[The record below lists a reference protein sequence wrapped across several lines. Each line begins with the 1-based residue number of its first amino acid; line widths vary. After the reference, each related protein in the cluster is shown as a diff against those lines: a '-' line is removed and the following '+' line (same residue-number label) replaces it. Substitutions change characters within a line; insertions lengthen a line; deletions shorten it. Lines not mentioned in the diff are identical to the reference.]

1 MNIIDFT
8 NAAFGT
14 LHVMVDEDH
23 GLWFF
28 SSEVASFLHHTNATV
43 ALKHHVNPEDMKTF
57 TYKECPPQFRSLIW
71 VQNFRDKIL
80 VNEAGFYSLA
90 LSSRLPSA
98 REFQHWVTHDVLPSI
113 RANGGYILGQE
124 DLDPKELESLK
135 ADVKNLSE
143 KVAYLRKRRHEL
155 LQEAEK
161 LKQEK
166 RDLKYKVQTLS
177 KEAAEQMD
185 YYLRLIHECAEMEEE
200 VRRARNVLHIREFK
214 NSDFVPEESESE
226 REKKNIYTIDAQ
238 GYRVFKTK
246 FDF

>member
-1 MNIIDFT
+1 MNITDFT

-14 LHVMVDEDH
+14 LHVMIDENH
-23 GLWFF
+23 ELWFF
-28 SSEVASFLHHTNATV
+28 SSEVIGFLKYANVTDT
-43 ALKHHVNPEDMKTF
+43 LRKHVNPEDVKSF
-57 TYKECPPQFRSLIW
+57 SFKECPPQFRNVIW
-71 VQNFRDKIL
+71 DQNFRDKTLI
-80 VNEAGFYSLA
+80 NEAGFYSLV

-124 DLDPKELESLK
+124 DLDPKELEALK
-135 ADVKNLSE
+135 ADVKSLSE
-143 KVAYLRKRRHEL
+143 KVAYLRKRRHDL

-200 VRRARNVLHIREFK
+200 VRRARNVLRIRNFK